1 MKILFLVFTFLAL
14 MLTGYAQRQPSQ
26 YTCQASHKHSEVA
39 FTIDVGT
46 SRIVDVGGWDIKV
59 GLMRSNKM
67 IEVSVSRT
75 VNVLDATYRREAKRS
90 YSLNARALPVELAH
104 DFGGKQDVFNVICY
118 PRN

>member
-14 MLTGYAQRQPSQ
+14 MLTGYAQRQSTQ

-39 FTIDVGT
+39 FTMDVGT
-46 SRIVDVGGWDIKV
+46 TRTVDVGGWDIKV
-59 GLMRSNKM
+59 GLARSNKM
-67 IEVSVSRT
+67 IEVSVSRA

-90 YSLNARALPVELAH
+90 YSANARSLPVELVH